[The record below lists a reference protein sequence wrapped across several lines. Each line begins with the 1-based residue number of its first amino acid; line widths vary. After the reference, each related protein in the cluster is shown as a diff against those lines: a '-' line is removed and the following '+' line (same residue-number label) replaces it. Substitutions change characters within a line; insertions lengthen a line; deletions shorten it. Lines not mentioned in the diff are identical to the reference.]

1 MAGLWI
7 SAATIENSMEAP
19 QKTEKKTTAWLSNFT
34 PGYVDKENENTNSKR
49 HMQKKKKRHMHSKV
63 QSSIIYNRRDRD
75 AT

>member
-49 HMQKKKKRHMHSKV
+49 HMQKKKRHMHSKV
-63 QSSIIYNRRDRD
+63 HSSIIYNSQEMEK
-75 AT
+75 T